1 MPLSGHLPVREV
13 ALERLCDWLGQMQE
27 GIADDGT
34 EGGDDAYDFD
44 VNSVFR
50 TPLENREQGTRDM
63 LSIGVL
69 EGAEVVDAGVGNKVR
84 RLSVVIEWRSFNLAT
99 PDTAELYGGGQ
110 RVNNQ
115 ILGNIQRR
123 LKSNNTLAT
132 TFGGADG
139 IIINLNERGS
149 FLDTADSDQ
158 IDRSLEGAIQIEMVY
173 KTDEIDVRRRLPGA
187 DFLADPSL

>member
-1 MPLSGHLPVREV
+1 MALSGHLPVREV
-13 ALERLCDWLGQMQE
+13 ALERLCDWLSQMQQ

-34 EGGDDAYDFD
+34 DGGDDAYDFD
-44 VNSVFR
+44 VDSVFR
-50 TPLENREQGTRDM
+50 TPLENREQGTRDA
-63 LSIGVL
+63 LAIGVI
-69 EGAEVVDAGVGNKVR
+69 EGAEVVDEGVGNKVR
-84 RLSVVIEWRSFNLAT
+84 RLSIAIEWRSFLLASVDS
-99 PDTAELYGGGQ
+99 PEQYGGGQ

-139 IIINLNERGS
+139 VVINLRERGS

-158 IDRSLEGAIQIEMVY
+158 SDRQLEGVIQIDLIY
-173 KTDEIDVRRRLPGA
+173 KTDETDPRRRLPGA
-187 DFLADPSL
+187 AFLADPSL